1 MKSKLLPD
9 TVYRVTKGNTDGSI
23 EAGDIIYIDKN
34 DGSLVNCK
42 ANGWLNKDEL
52 VPKVMDFEY
61 EPADDYEVV
70 RERWKTY
77 IKRVDAYTK

>member
-1 MKSKLLPD
+1 M
-9 TVYRVTKGNTDGSI
+9 
-23 EAGDIIYIDKN
+23 
-34 DGSLVNCK
+34 NCK

-52 VPKVMDFEY
+52 VPKVMDFDY

-77 IKRVDAYTK
+77 IKRVDACTK